1 MPGLRAACHAG
12 TRRTRETY
20 ENAGGEGRKKQRV
33 TQAPPPARPVKR
45 RRFLLDQWVALLDDD
60 SFRRYWF
67 MRLASHGANNALLYT
82 VLVLTIRQSD
92 TAIATGALL
101 LTLIVPSAMLGAI
114 AGVAVDRMPRGLIM
128 FVSNALKAA
137 LVFALISAQDSLA
150 GIYAISLGIG
160 IVTQFAVPA
169 EAAVLPYIVRTRSLV
184 AANSFINLGTLA
196 SQVLGMMILAPI
208 FLKTG
213 SSDALLLIIV
223 AMFAISAVLITVI
236 PQFHFASTEDAR
248 GLSMRT
254 VRREFAESWLF
265 LSRDSTAFL
274 ALVLLVVT
282 SISTLIIATMLPKFA
297 LQVLQIKPENIVFVL
312 APVSLAIFLGLRS
325 VEYLSDRLN
334 KLVTISAA
342 YGLIAASFIALGL
355 VADSADLLQSLNPL
369 GVFSSGLLN
378 EKAARIIMTVVYADL
393 YGFALTI
400 VLTMGKVLIN
410 ERIPWEMQ
418 GRVFAA
424 QSVLANLIAIVPVVL
439 AGLLADTI
447 GVQPVLILAGVGA
460 ILAAIWSQ
468 ARSSRVPSPQPS
480 T

>member
-1 MPGLRAACHAG
+1 VS
-12 TRRTRETY
+12 E
-20 ENAGGEGRKKQRV
+20 
-33 TQAPPPARPVKR
+33 APPPERATRR
-45 RRFLLDQWVALLDDD
+45 RRFLLDQWVDLLDDE
-60 SFRRYWF
+60 SFRHYWL

-82 VLVLTIRQSD
+82 LLVFTVRESD
-92 TAIATGALL
+92 TAIATGGLL

-114 AGVAVDRMPRGLIM
+114 AGVAVDRLPRGLIL
-128 FVSNALKAA
+128 FVSNVLKAV
-137 LVFALISAQDSLA
+137 LVFALISVQDTLP
-150 GIYAISLGIG
+150 GIYAVSLGLG
-160 IVTQFAVPA
+160 IVTQFGVPA
-169 EAAVLPYIVRTRSLV
+169 EAAVLPHIVRTRSLV

-213 SSDALLLIIV
+213 SADALLIIMV
-223 AMFAISAVLITVI
+223 VMFAVSAILITVI
-236 PQFHFASTEDAR
+236 PQFHFVSTEDS
-248 GLSMRT
+248 GGMSLRT

-282 SISTLIIATMLPKFA
+282 SISTLIIATMLPKFS
-297 LQVLQIKPENIVFVL
+297 LQVLEIEPENIVFVL
-312 APVSLAIFLGLRS
+312 APAGIAVFLGLRS
-325 VEYLSDRLN
+325 VEYLSDRFN

-342 YGLIAASFIALGL
+342 YGLIAASLIALGL
-355 VADSADLLQSLNPL
+355 VASSADLLQSFDPL
-369 GVFSSGLLN
+369 SVFSSGPLN
-378 EKAARIIMTVVYADL
+378 EKAARVIMTVIYADL

-400 VLTMGKVLIN
+400 VLTMGRALIN
-410 ERIPWEMQ
+410 ERVPWEMQ

-424 QSVLANLIAIVPVVL
+424 QSVLTNLVAIVPVVL

-447 GVQPVLILAGVGA
+447 GVQPVLICAGVGA

-468 ARSSRVPSPQPS
+468 ARSSRVPSPEPS

>member
-1 MPGLRAACHAG
+1 M
-12 TRRTRETY
+12 E
-20 ENAGGEGRKKQRV
+20 
-33 TQAPPPARPVKR
+33 QAPPPERTARR
-45 RRFLLDQWVALLDDD
+45 RRFLLDQWVQLLEDD
-60 SFRRYWF
+60 SFRRYWL

-82 VLVLTIRQSD
+82 ILVFIVRQSHS
-92 TAIATGALL
+92 AIATGGML

-114 AGVAVDRMPRGLIM
+114 AGVAVDRLPRGLIM
-128 FVSNALKAA
+128 FVSNVLKAV
-137 LVFALISAQDSLA
+137 LVFVLVSAQDSLL
-150 GIYAISLGIG
+150 GIYAVSTGLG

-169 EAAVLPYIVRTRSLV
+169 EAAVVPHIVRTRSLV

-213 SSDALLLIIV
+213 SADLLLFILV
-223 AMFAISAVLITVI
+223 VLFGVSAVLITVI
-236 PQFHFASTEDAR
+236 PQFHFASTEDGR
-248 GLSMRT
+248 GLSLRS

-274 ALVLLVVT
+274 ALILLVVT
-282 SISTLIIATMLPKFA
+282 SISTLIIATMLPKFS
-297 LQVLQIKPENIVFVL
+297 LQVLEIAPENIVFVL
-312 APVSLAIFLGLRS
+312 APVGVAVFLGLRS
-325 VEYLSDRLN
+325 VEYLSDRFN

-342 YGLIAASFIALGL
+342 YGMMAASLIALGL
-355 VADSADLLQSLNPL
+355 VASSADLLQSLDPL
-369 GVFSSGLLN
+369 GAFSSGPLN
-378 EKAARIIMTVVYADL
+378 EKAARVMMMVLYANI

-400 VLTMGKVLIN
+400 VLTMGRALIN
-410 ERIPWEMQ
+410 ERVPWEMQ

-424 QSVLANLIAIVPVVL
+424 QSVLTNLCAIAPVVL

-447 GVQPVLILAGVGA
+447 GVQPVMIFAGVGA

-468 ARSSRVPSPQPS
+468 ARSSRVPSPEPS

>member
-1 MPGLRAACHAG
+1 
-12 TRRTRETY
+12 
-20 ENAGGEGRKKQRV
+20 V

-45 RRFLLDQWVALLDDD
+45 RRFLLDQWVELLEDE
-60 SFRRYWF
+60 SFRRYWL
-67 MRLASHGANNALLYT
+67 MRLASHGANNALLYA
-82 VLVLTIRQSD
+82 VLVFTIRRSD

-114 AGVAVDRMPRGLIM
+114 AGVAVDRLPRGLIM
-128 FVSNALKAA
+128 FVSNVLKAV
-137 LVFALISAQDSLA
+137 LVFALVSAQDSLM
-150 GIYAISLGIG
+150 GIYAVSLGIG

-169 EAAVLPYIVRTRSLV
+169 EAAVVPHIVRTRSLV
-184 AANSFINLGTLA
+184 AANSFINLGTLT
-196 SQVLGMMILAPI
+196 SQVLGMLILAPI

-213 SSDALLLIIV
+213 SADALLLIIV
-223 AMFAISAVLITVI
+223 AMFALSAVLTTVI

-282 SISTLIIATMLPKFA
+282 SISTLIIATMLPKFS
-297 LQVLQIKPENIVFVL
+297 LQVLEIKPENIVFVL
-312 APVSLAIFLGLRS
+312 APVGVAIFLGLRS
-325 VEYLSDRLN
+325 VEYLSDRFN

-342 YGLIAASFIALGL
+342 YGLIAASLIALGL
-355 VADSADLLQSLNPL
+355 VGRSADLLQSIDPL
-369 GVFSSGLLN
+369 GVFSNGPLD
-378 EKAARIIMTVVYADL
+378 EKAARIIMTVVYANL

-400 VLTMGKVLIN
+400 VLTMGRVLIN
-410 ERIPWEMQ
+410 ERVPWEMQ
-418 GRVFAA
+418 GRIFAA
-424 QSVLANLIAIVPVVL
+424 QAVLANLIAIVPVIL

>member
-1 MPGLRAACHAG
+1 MSEALPPERAA
-12 TRRTRETY
+12 R
-20 ENAGGEGRKKQRV
+20 
-33 TQAPPPARPVKR
+33 R
-45 RRFLLDQWVALLDDD
+45 RRFLLDQWVDLLDDE
-60 SFRRYWF
+60 SFRHYWL

-82 VLVLTIRQSD
+82 LLVFTVRKSD
-92 TAIATGALL
+92 TAIATGGLL

-114 AGVAVDRMPRGLIM
+114 AGVAVDRLPRGLIL
-128 FVSNALKAA
+128 FVCNVLKAV
-137 LVFALISAQDSLA
+137 LVFGLISVQDSLL
-150 GIYAISLGIG
+150 GIYAVSLGLG
-160 IVTQFAVPA
+160 VVTQFGVPA
-169 EAAVLPYIVRTRSLV
+169 EAAVVPHIVRTRSLV

-213 SSDALLLIIV
+213 SADVLLFILV
-223 AMFAISAVLITVI
+223 VMFAVSAILITVI
-236 PQFHFASTEDAR
+236 PQFHFVSTEDS
-248 GLSMRT
+248 GGMSLRT

-282 SISTLIIATMLPKFA
+282 SISTLIIATMLPKFS
-297 LQVLQIKPENIVFVL
+297 LQVLEIEPENIVFVL
-312 APVSLAIFLGLRS
+312 APAGIAIFLGLRS
-325 VEYLSDRLN
+325 VEYLSDRFN

-342 YGLIAASFIALGL
+342 YGLMAASLIALGL
-355 VADSADLLQSLNPL
+355 VASSADLLQSFDPL
-369 GVFSSGLLN
+369 GVFSSGPLN
-378 EKAARIIMTVVYADL
+378 EKAARVIMTVIYADI

-400 VLTMGKVLIN
+400 VLTMGRALIN
-410 ERIPWEMQ
+410 ERVPWEMQ

-424 QSVLANLIAIVPVVL
+424 QSVLTNLVAIMPVVL

-447 GVQPVLILAGVGA
+447 GVQPVLICAGVGA

-468 ARSSRVPSPQPS
+468 ARSSRVPSPEPS